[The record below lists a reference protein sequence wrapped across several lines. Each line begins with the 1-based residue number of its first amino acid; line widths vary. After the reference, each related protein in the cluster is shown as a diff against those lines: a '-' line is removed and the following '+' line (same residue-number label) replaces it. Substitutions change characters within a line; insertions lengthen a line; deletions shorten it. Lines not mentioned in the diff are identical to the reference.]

1 MRDIKKTKSIITSVK
16 EDKAVV
22 AKQSGFS
29 VRVPKLT
36 GFSIEKE
43 VYMAATMLGVLVVT
57 YTASMIGITVFA
69 VQEKNYSFKTDELR
83 SQQNIS
89 SNSQSED
96 ALALA
101 ELDVH
106 KDRMSH
112 IYIQNSQ
119 MMNVS
124 QR

>member
-1 MRDIKKTKSIITSVK
+1 MRDIKKTKSIITSVQ
-16 EDKAVV
+16 ENKATVT
-22 AKQSGFS
+22 KQAGFSMKIPKLSGFS
-29 VRVPKLT
+29 V
-36 GFSIEKE
+36 EKE
-43 VYMAATMLGVLVVT
+43 VYVAAVMLGVLVVT

-89 SNSQSED
+89 NNSQSED

-106 KDRMSH
+106 KDRMTH
-112 IYIQNSQ
+112 IYIQSAQ

>member
-16 EDKAVV
+16 ENKAIV
-22 AKQSGFS
+22 AKQGGFS

-43 VYMAATMLGVLVVT
+43 VYMAAVTLGVLVVT

-96 ALALA
+96 VLALA
-101 ELDVH
+101 ELDVY